1 MSVFIEIE
9 EAAQIIRAAEFI
21 LRIIGNIQGRAESYA
36 ARRDELKV
44 ITFPDIRSNAP
55 MGEPQ
60 TGDTLTTPQKEN
72 QMLLSIDVPGISI
85 NATPRKDGRF
95 QGYATRDGEKKYF
108 YGKTREEV
116 EQKIARFWKE
126 GQAEKR
132 KKIVQQKSSPLF
144 GEFTEKWIALYK
156 APKLK
161 PSSLETMRASL
172 KFALT
177 KFGEKRLV
185 SITADDLQ
193 EMLLGIV
200 GSRIRQLCFS
210 NLKQIFQKAYL
221 QGIIKRNPCE
231 AVELQQHRYAKK
243 HALTRLEESRFLSE
257 IANTKYELLY
267 RLILAT
273 GLRIGEA
280 LALTR
285 ADIDFANLTVT
296 VSKDVVF
303 INGKRIEQS
312 CPKTGAANRTLPL
325 SATLCAEL
333 DKIQTNELFPLTYNS
348 VRLAT
353 SRISKKLGITVSP
366 HILRHTYATRLEEA
380 GIPPKIKQYLMGHA
394 SLRMTQD
401 VYTDTQSEYVA
412 SVAERIREIFDS
424 EKR

>member
-55 MGEPQ
+55 VGEPQ
-60 TGDTLTTPQKEN
+60 TGDTLTAPQKEN

-116 EQKIARFWKE
+116 KQKIAQFWKE
-126 GQAEKR
+126 GQVESR
-132 KKIVQQKSSPLF
+132 KKVIQQKSSPLF

-185 SITADDLQ
+185 TITADDLQ
-193 EMLLGIV
+193 EMLLGIA
-200 GSRIRQLCFS
+200 GTRIRQLCFS
-210 NLKQIFQKAYL
+210 NLKQIFRKAYL
-221 QGIIKRNPCE
+221 QGMIKRNPCE
-231 AVELQQHRYAKK
+231 AVELQQHKSEKK
-243 HALTRLEESRFLSE
+243 HALTRLEESKFFPE
-257 IANTKYELLY
+257 VNGTKYELLF

-280 LALTR
+280 LALIR
-285 ADIDFANLTVT
+285 ADIDFTKHTVT

-303 INGKRIEQS
+303 LNGKRILQD
-312 CPKTGAANRTLPL
+312 CPKTDAANRTLPL
-325 SATLCAEL
+325 PAEL
-333 DKIQTNELFPLTYNS
+333 CSELEKIQTYELFPFSYNS
-348 VRLAT
+348 IRLVM
-353 SRISKKLGITVSP
+353 SRISKKIGIKVSP

-394 SLRMTQD
+394 SMRMTQD
-401 VYTDTQSEYVA
+401 VYTDTQRDYIE
-412 SVAERIREIFDS
+412 SVSDKIRGIFEE
-424 EKR
+424 EKS